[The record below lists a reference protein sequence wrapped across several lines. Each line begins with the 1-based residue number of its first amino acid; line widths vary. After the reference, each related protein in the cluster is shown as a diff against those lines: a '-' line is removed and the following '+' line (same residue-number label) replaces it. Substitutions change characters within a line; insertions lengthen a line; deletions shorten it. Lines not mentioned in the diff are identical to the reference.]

1 MQDVQLCRHCGHE
14 HLECLLTSGHV
25 PAADKTAALIKA
37 HYNAIT
43 SPAPPVPANY
53 PVTMLRPLCLLTLAL
68 ATAQAAAPQPR
79 DLLCDICI
87 DVVTDLDEWIT
98 SDSEMAD
105 IINFVEGVSID
116 YRYLSTCSHLT
127 K

>member
-1 MQDVQLCRHCGHE
+1 MLRLFSGHE
-14 HLECLLTSGHV
+14 RLECLLTCGHV
-25 PAADKTAALIKA
+25 TAADKTAALIKA
-37 HYNAIT
+37 HYNAT
-43 SPAPPVPANY
+43 PPPAPPVTGQY
-53 PVTMLRPLCLLTLAL
+53 HITMLRPLCLLTLAL
-68 ATAQAAAPQPR
+68 AAASAQAAAPQPR

-105 IINFVEGVSID
+105 IINFVEGVGW
-116 YRYLSTCSHLT
+116 

>member
-1 MQDVQLCRHCGHE
+1 MFNCVDSGHE
-14 HLECLLTSGHV
+14 RLECLLTSGHV
-25 PAADKTAALIKA
+25 TAADKTAALIKA

-68 ATAQAAAPQPR
+68 AAAQAAAPQPR

-116 YRYLSTCSHLT
+116 YRYLSTCSHLA

>member
-1 MQDVQLCRHCGHE
+1 
-14 HLECLLTSGHV
+14 
-25 PAADKTAALIKA
+25 
-37 HYNAIT
+37 
-43 SPAPPVPANY
+43 
-53 PVTMLRPLCLLTLAL
+53 MLRPLCLLTLAL
-68 ATAQAAAPQPR
+68 AAAQAAAPQPR

-105 IINFVEGVSID
+105 IINFVEGVRID
-116 YRYLSTCSHLT
+116 YRYLSTCSHLA